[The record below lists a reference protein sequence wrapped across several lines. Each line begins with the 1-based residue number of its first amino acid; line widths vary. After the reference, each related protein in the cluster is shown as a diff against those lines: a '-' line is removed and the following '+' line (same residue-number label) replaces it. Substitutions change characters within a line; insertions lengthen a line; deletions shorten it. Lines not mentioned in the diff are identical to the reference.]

1 MFLTKRGKIA
11 AYLKTASPS
20 PFHDLLTQ
28 WHSGQM
34 RERLESLGLTKLEFH
49 IDWLP
54 DYKCIDIQ
62 GRSGKLYVNIQIE
75 PGAFT
80 IAVDPDEPDEPMEF
94 PLESAERFY
103 ETVRSHI

>member
-20 PFHDLLTQ
+20 PFAELLAQ
-28 WHSGQM
+28 WHAGQM
-34 RERLESLGLTKLEFH
+34 RERLEATGLGKQEFH

-62 GRSGKLYVNIQIE
+62 GRRDRMYVDIQIE
-75 PGAFT
+75 PTSFT
-80 IAVDPDEPDEPMEF
+80 IAMDEIEPDEPTEYA
-94 PLESAERFY
+94 LISAEGFY
-103 ETVRSHI
+103 DTLRDAL

>member
-20 PFHDLLTQ
+20 PFTELLEQ
-28 WHSGQM
+28 WHAGHM

-49 IDWLP
+49 IDWHP

-62 GRSGKLYVNIQIE
+62 GRRDRLYVDIQIE
-75 PGAFT
+75 PASFT
-80 IAVDPDEPDEPMEF
+80 IAMDEDEPDDPREYA
-94 PLESAERFY
+94 LVSAEGFY
-103 ETVRSHI
+103 DTLREAL

>member
-20 PFHDLLTQ
+20 PFHELLEQ
-28 WHSGQM
+28 WHAGQM
-34 RERLESLGLTKLEFH
+34 RERLESLRLRKLEFH

-62 GRSGKLYVNIQIE
+62 GRRDRMYVDIQIE
-75 PGAFT
+75 PASFT
-80 IAVDPDEPDEPMEF
+80 IAMDEDEPDEHTEYA
-94 PLESAERFY
+94 LVSAEGYYDALRD
-103 ETVRSHI
+103 TL

>member
-20 PFHDLLTQ
+20 PFTQLLAQ
-28 WHSGQM
+28 WHTDQM
-34 RERLESLGLTKLEFH
+34 RDRLESLRLTKLEFH

-62 GRSGKLYVNIQIE
+62 GRRDRMYVNIQIE
-75 PGAFT
+75 PNAFT
-80 IAVDPDEPDEPMEF
+80 IALDEDEPDEPMEYA
-94 PLESAERFY
+94 LVSAEGFY
-103 ETVRSHI
+103 DTLRDTL

>member
-20 PFHDLLTQ
+20 PFHELLEQ
-28 WHSGQM
+28 WHAGQM
-34 RERLESLGLTKLEFH
+34 RERLESLGLGKLEIH

-62 GRSGKLYVNIQIE
+62 GRRDRLYVNIQIE
-75 PGAFT
+75 PNAFT
-80 IAVDPDEPDEPMEF
+80 IAMDEDEPDEPTEYE
-94 PLESAERFY
+94 LVSAEGFY
-103 ETVRSHI
+103 DALRDTL

>member
-20 PFHDLLTQ
+20 PFHGLLEQ
-28 WHSGQM
+28 WHAGQM
-34 RERLESLGLTKLEFH
+34 RDRLEAMGLGKLEFH

-62 GRSGKLYVNIQIE
+62 GHRDRMYVDIQIE
-75 PGAFT
+75 PASFT
-80 IAVDPDEPDEPMEF
+80 IAMDEDEPDEHTEYA
-94 PLESAERFY
+94 LVSAEGYYDALRD
-103 ETVRSHI
+103 TL

>member
-20 PFHDLLTQ
+20 PFHDLLAQ
-28 WHSGQM
+28 WHAGHM

-49 IDWLP
+49 IDWHP

-62 GRSGKLYVNIQIE
+62 GRRDMLYVDIQIE
-75 PGAFT
+75 PASFT
-80 IAVDPDEPDEPMEF
+80 IAMDADEPDDPTEYA
-94 PLESAERFY
+94 LTSAEGFY
-103 ETVRSHI
+103 DTLWESL

>member
-20 PFHDLLTQ
+20 PFHELLEQ
-28 WHSGQM
+28 WHAGQM
-34 RERLESLGLTKLEFH
+34 RARLEAMGLTKLEFH

-62 GRSGKLYVNIQIE
+62 GRRDRMYVDIQIE
-75 PGAFT
+75 PASFT
-80 IAVDPDEPDEPMEF
+80 IAMDEDEPDDSTEYA
-94 PLESAERFY
+94 LVSAEGFY
-103 ETVRSHI
+103 DTLRHAL

>member
-20 PFHDLLTQ
+20 PFHGLLEQ
-28 WHSGQM
+28 WLAGQM
-34 RERLESLGLTKLEFH
+34 RERLETLGLRKLEFH

-62 GRSGKLYVNIQIE
+62 GRRDRMYVDIQIE
-75 PGAFT
+75 PASFT
-80 IAVDPDEPDEPMEF
+80 IAMDEDEPDEHTEYA
-94 PLESAERFY
+94 LVSAEGYYDALRD
-103 ETVRSHI
+103 TL

>member
-20 PFHDLLTQ
+20 PFTELLAQ
-28 WHSGQM
+28 WHTGQM
-34 RERLESLGLTKLEFH
+34 QERLEALGLTKLEFH

-62 GRSGKLYVNIQIE
+62 GRRDRMYVDIQIE
-75 PGAFT
+75 LTSFT
-80 IAVDPDEPDEPMEF
+80 IAMDEDEPDDPTEYT
-94 PLESAERFY
+94 LVSAQGFY
-103 ETVRSHI
+103 DTLRDTL

>member
-20 PFHDLLTQ
+20 PFHGLLEQ
-28 WHSGQM
+28 WHAGQM
-34 RERLESLGLTKLEFH
+34 RERLEAMGLTKLEFH

-80 IAVDPDEPDEPMEF
+80 IAMDEDEPDDPTEYA
-94 PLESAERFY
+94 LVSAEGFY
-103 ETVRSHI
+103 DTLRDTL

>member
-20 PFHDLLTQ
+20 PFHGLLEQ
-28 WHSGQM
+28 WHAGQM
-34 RERLESLGLTKLEFH
+34 RARLEAMGLTKLEFH

-62 GRSGKLYVNIQIE
+62 GRRDRLYVDIQIE
-75 PGAFT
+75 PASFT
-80 IAVDPDEPDEPMEF
+80 IAMDEDEPDEPTEYA
-94 PLESAERFY
+94 LISAEGFY
-103 ETVRSHI
+103 DTLRDTL

>member
-20 PFHDLLTQ
+20 PFTELLEQ
-28 WHSGQM
+28 WHTGQM
-34 RERLESLGLTKLEFH
+34 RDHLETLGLGKLEFH

-62 GRSGKLYVNIQIE
+62 SRRDRMYVNIQIE
-75 PGAFT
+75 PASFT
-80 IAVDPDEPDEPMEF
+80 IAMDEIEPDDPTEYA
-94 PLESAERFY
+94 LVSAEGFY
-103 ETVRSHI
+103 DTLRDTL

>member
-20 PFHDLLTQ
+20 PFAELLAQ
-28 WHSGQM
+28 LHGGQM
-34 RERLESLGLTKLEFH
+34 QERLESLGLRKPEFH

-62 GRSGKLYVNIQIE
+62 GRRDRMYVNIQIE
-75 PGAFT
+75 PNAFT
-80 IAVDPDEPDEPMEF
+80 IVMDEDEPDDPTEYA
-94 PLESAERFY
+94 LVSAEGFY
-103 ETVRSHI
+103 DTLRDTL

>member
-20 PFHDLLTQ
+20 PFAELLAQ
-28 WHSGQM
+28 WHTDQM
-34 RERLESLGLTKLEFH
+34 RERMESLGLTKLEFH

-62 GRSGKLYVNIQIE
+62 GRRERMYVDIQIE
-75 PGAFT
+75 PESFT
-80 IAVDPDEPDEPMEF
+80 IAMDEDEPDEPIEYA
-94 PLESAERFY
+94 LVSAEGFY
-103 ETVRSHI
+103 DTLRDTL

>member
-20 PFHDLLTQ
+20 PFTELLEQ
-28 WHSGQM
+28 WHAGQM
-34 RERLESLGLTKLEFH
+34 RERLEAMGLTKLEFH

-62 GRSGKLYVNIQIE
+62 CRRDRMYVNIQIE
-75 PGAFT
+75 PASFT
-80 IAVDPDEPDEPMEF
+80 IAMDEDEPDEPTEYT
-94 PLESAERFY
+94 LVSAEGFY
-103 ETVRSHI
+103 DTLREAL

>member
-34 RERLESLGLTKLEFH
+34 RERLETLGLTKLEFH

-62 GRSGKLYVNIQIE
+62 GRLDRLFVNIQIE
-75 PGAFT
+75 PASFA
-80 IAVDPDEPDEPMEF
+80 IAMDEDEPDEHMEYA
-94 PLESAERFY
+94 LVSAEDFY
-103 ETVRSHI
+103 NTLREAL

>member
-20 PFHDLLTQ
+20 PFTQLLTQ
-28 WHSGQM
+28 WHTGQL
-34 RERLESLGLTKLEFH
+34 REQLEAMGLTKLEFH

-62 GRSGKLYVNIQIE
+62 GRRERMYVNIQIE
-75 PGAFT
+75 PASFT
-80 IAVDPDEPDEPMEF
+80 IAMDEVEPDEPTEYA
-94 PLESAERFY
+94 LVSAEGFY
-103 ETVRSHI
+103 DALRDTL